1 MPTPSNTLR
10 IAVLPGDGI
19 GTEVTA
25 ATLAVLEP
33 LAKRHGIGLAFETLR
48 AGAFCYRDTGTAMS
62 EETFAAAASADAILL
77 GAMGWP
83 EIRTADGTEIAPQL
97 DLRFR
102 LNLYAGVRPFRAI
115 PGVPVA
121 LADPRARGIDLVI
134 VRESTEGLFFSRDRG
149 TVSHDMAEETLRITR
164 PVTEKLARFSFG
176 LARRRAEARSRQDA
190 EARSR
195 QDAEAR
201 SRQDAEA
208 RSRQDA
214 EARSRQDAE
223 ARSRQDAEAR
233 SRQDAEAR
241 SGQGGGSRRRPG
253 VVTLV
258 DKANVF
264 RAFAFMRGI
273 FAEVAAEFP
282 DVESRSHYVD
292 AMALDLVRRPWE
304 FDVLPTENM
313 FGDILS
319 DLGAGLVG
327 GMGFAPSAD
336 IGDTHAVFQPAH
348 GTAPDIAGQGLA
360 NPTATLL
367 SAAMML
373 DWLGARGAGQGFADA
388 AAELEAA
395 VDGAFAAGLRSPDIG
410 GQDGTAAVAR
420 AVAERLRPG
429 G

>member
-1 MPTPSNTLR
+1 MPLPSNTHR

-33 LAKRHGIGLAFETLR
+33 LARRHGLGLDYEQLR

-62 EETFAAAASADAILL
+62 EETFEKAAKADAILL

-83 EIRTADGTEIAPQL
+83 EIRADDGTEIAPQL

-102 LNLYAGVRPFRAI
+102 LNLYAGVRPFRAL

-121 LADPRARGIDLVI
+121 LADPRARDIDLVI

-149 TVSHDMAEETLRITR
+149 TVTHDMAEETLRITR
-164 PVTEKLARFSFG
+164 GVTEKLARFSFG
-176 LARRRAEARSRQDA
+176 LARQRAARR
-190 EARSR
+190 
-195 QDAEAR
+195 
-201 SRQDAEA
+201 
-208 RSRQDA
+208 
-214 EARSRQDAE
+214 
-223 ARSRQDAEAR
+223 
-233 SRQDAEAR
+233 
-241 SGQGGGSRRRPG
+241 GRRG
-253 VVTLV
+253 TVTLV

-273 FAEVAAEFP
+273 FAEIAAAYP
-282 DVESRSHYVD
+282 DVAHGAHYVD
-292 AMALDLVRRPWE
+292 AMALDLVRKPWT

-319 DLGAGLVG
+319 DLGAGLIG

-348 GTAPDIAGQGLA
+348 GTAPDIAGKGLA
-360 NPTATLL
+360 NPTATIL

-373 DWLGARGAGQGFADA
+373 DWLAEKGAGQAYADA
-388 AAELEAA
+388 AAELAA
-395 VDGAFAAGLRSPDIG
+395 VDGAFAEGLRTADIG
-410 GQDGTAAVAR
+410 GSDGTAAAAR
-420 AVAERLRPG
+420 AVAARIG